1 MKIFG
6 ANLRYRKRD
15 ARDNIEIIEKF
26 NLQFLKRFLVN
37 MIKEVLEKETLV
49 QPLTETTGFV
59 SSFFRKGSILKVI
72 QVKTQPSEFFAGF
85 YILFYKKFKY
95 KSRNSGK
102 KNYLRSKGSGF
113 QLFLSGHA
121 AVEKSLSF
129 YDGAPIRVPPS
140 GLGIDIT
147 ITIAPTH
154 AQRNKLKHLGL
165 FYCFAKAP
173 I

>member
-26 NLQFLKRFLVN
+26 DLQFLKRFLVN

-72 QVKTQPSEFFAGF
+72 QVKTRRVLYF
-85 YILFYKKFKY
+85 IL
-95 KSRNSGK
+95 
-102 KNYLRSKGSGF
+102 
-113 QLFLSGHA
+113 
-121 AVEKSLSF
+121 
-129 YDGAPIRVPPS
+129 
-140 GLGIDIT
+140 
-147 ITIAPTH
+147 
-154 AQRNKLKHLGL
+154 
-165 FYCFAKAP
+165 
-173 I
+173 